1 MHTNGYAIHRVFI
14 GTPTA
19 SIALVERMRILVAA
33 LIFAAIHVAAADHR
47 HELAAQK
54 RGHVMTLETRT
65 EIQVQIRPVRHEFRI
80 SLEQAKTVAREQAR
94 KLANEGA
101 LLVRRRTEI

>member
-1 MHTNGYAIHRVFI
+1 M
-14 GTPTA
+14 
-19 SIALVERMRILVAA
+19 RMLVAA
-33 LIFAAIHVAAADHR
+33 LIFSAIHVAAADHGC
-47 HELAAQK
+47 ELAAQK
-54 RGHVMTLETRT
+54 RGRVMTLETRT